1 VVLRAQDAFV
11 TAALAAGTELTLIGA
26 TRTGAR
32 RYRAVVSDVLQDRIV
47 LDAGHDDLPASG
59 SCASFLH
66 DGRLFACEIV
76 AGGGSQ
82 LAISRPDDVDADDRR
97 VTRRIATSLP
107 ASLRRSNL
115 GGQVQAAYVVD
126 LSLGGAKLLTEEL
139 EDGLGVDHEV
149 EVLMGAIATTAWVR
163 HVERHTNPK
172 LRYVG
177 IEFGPMGEAAR
188 RHLLET
194 VGSLRAGMH
203 RWR

>member
-1 VVLRAQDAFV
+1 M

-32 RYRAVVSDVLQDRIV
+32 RFRTVVSDILQDRIV
-47 LDAGHDDLPASG
+47 LDAGDPVDLPASG

-66 DGRLFACEIV
+66 DGKLFACSVV
-76 AGGGSQ
+76 AGDGSH
-82 LAISRPDDVDADDRR
+82 LTISRPDDVDTDDRR
-97 VTRRIATSLP
+97 ITRRIATSLP

-115 GGQVQAAYVVD
+115 GGPVQAAYVVD

-139 EDGLGVDHEV
+139 EDGLGVDHEI
-149 EVLMGAIATTAWVR
+149 EVRMGAIVATAWVR
-163 HVERHTNPK
+163 HVARHPNPR

-177 IEFGPMGEAAR
+177 IEFAPLRDADR
-188 RHLLET
+188 RHLLDT